1 MKLFDSSR
9 ALRAMNKTMRCIY
22 RVRLILL
29 DSILENAWIAF
40 EAGKITAFGQGTP
53 PEAADCTDG
62 GGLYLAPG
70 FIDTHV
76 HGGNGSDFLDGT
88 PEAFLTIADYHLSQG
103 TTTLCPTLATATYER
118 IKEVLDTWDKVRN
131 RSTARLQPV
140 HLEGP
145 HLAVTKAGAQDPKLL
160 RPATD
165 HDIAWLVE
173 NASRISQMT
182 LAPELPNAQNLI
194 ERCAKAG
201 IVMSAGHTEAREQE
215 VRANLSRGLTKVTHL
230 FNAMSYA
237 AKSGLFRVA
246 GLAEYALVEDNLS
259 CELIADSF
267 HVTNTLMKLAYRT
280 KGPGK
285 LALISDA
292 LAGTGLPVGSRF
304 MLGELPCKVGDGFCL
319 LADGSAL
326 AGSATRSIDQVRI
339 MHQSVG
345 VPLFDAVR
353 MATHTPAR
361 LLGIDGQYGAIDR
374 NKMAD
379 FVLFDEDFRVGSVW
393 VGGEPARAQPLRV

>member
-1 MKLFDSSR
+1 MH
-9 ALRAMNKTMRCIY
+9 CIY
-22 RVRLILL
+22 RVRLVLL
-29 DSILENAWIAF
+29 DSILENAWITF
-40 EAGKITAFGQGTP
+40 EAGRIAAFGQGAP
-53 PEAADCTDG
+53 PDSVDSTDG
-62 GGLYLAPG
+62 GGFYLAPG

-118 IKEVLDTWDKVRN
+118 IREVLDTWDKVRS

-145 HLAVTKAGAQDPKLL
+145 HLAITKAGAQDPKLL
-160 RPATD
+160 RPATND
-165 HDIAWLVE
+165 DISWLVE

-194 ERCAKAG
+194 ERCSNAG
-201 IVMSAGHTEAREQE
+201 IVMSAGHSEAREQE
-215 VRANLSRGLTKVTHL
+215 VRANLSRGLSKVTHL

-237 AKSGLFRVA
+237 AKSGLFRIA
-246 GLAEYALVEDNLS
+246 GLAEYALVEDQLS
-259 CELIADSF
+259 CELIADGF
-267 HVTNTLMKLAYRT
+267 HVNNTLMRLAYRT

-292 LAGTGLPVGSRF
+292 LAGTGLPVGSTF
-304 MLGELPCKVGDGFCL
+304 MLGKLHCKVGDGFCL

-339 MHQSVG
+339 MNQSVG
-345 VPLFDAVR
+345 VPLADAVR

-361 LLGIDGQYGAIDR
+361 LLGIDHQYGVIDR

-379 FVLFDEDFRVGSVW
+379 FVAFDQDIRVRSVW
-393 VGGEPARAQPLRV
+393 VGGVQVFDQALRA